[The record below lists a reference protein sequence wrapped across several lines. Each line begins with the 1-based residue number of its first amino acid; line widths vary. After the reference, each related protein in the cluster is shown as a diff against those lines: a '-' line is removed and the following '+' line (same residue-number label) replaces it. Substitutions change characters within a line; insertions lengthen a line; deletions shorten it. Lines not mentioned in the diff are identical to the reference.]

1 MTNLIAD
8 YEITVVIQG
17 PLYLERNTKGAD
29 VLSCIASIRTCL
41 PGARIVV
48 STWENERRYHE
59 QIVPLVSQIVYSS
72 TPASL
77 ASYDRENNI
86 TRQIISTKAGLACVD
101 TPYALKIRANI
112 LVHEKTDFFQN
123 PGDRLNLLALVGDP
137 VTRFMLFVFPDF
149 VQFGKTQIIKQ
160 LWDFEIAPEDY
171 YLEKTP
177 PSFFDIYSFPHSFK
191 FSPEQ
196 YIGIA
201 WAKSRHE
208 ALPLI
213 RHQFDVNYSDFLFWK
228 DILSKDF
235 SFFEP
240 RKAGFVFHPKRYTE
254 GKFLDAEGAWLAR
267 PPRKQFL
274 NLLVHKYVLF
284 IFNTEWWKHIAKYVL
299 FSISERAYWS
309 LYKMRR

>member
-1 MTNLIAD
+1 MTDLIAD
-8 YEITVVIQG
+8 SEITVVIQG
-17 PLYLERNTKGAD
+17 PLYLEQNTKGAD
-29 VLSCIASIRTCL
+29 VLSCIASVRSCL
-41 PGARIVV
+41 PGAKIVV
-48 STWENERRYHE
+48 STWENERRHHE
-59 QIVPLVSQIVYSS
+59 QIAPLVSRVVYSS

-77 ASYDRENNI
+77 ASYDRENNV
-86 TRQIISTKAGLACVD
+86 TRQIASTKAGLACVD

-112 LVHEKTDFFQN
+112 LVQEKTDFFQN
-123 PGDRLNLLALVGDP
+123 PDDRLNILALVGDP

-149 VQFGKTQIIKQ
+149 VQFGKTQFIKQ

-201 WAKSRHE
+201 WAKSRHQ
-208 ALPLI
+208 ASPLI

-235 SFFEP
+235 NCFEP
-240 RKAGFVFHPKRYTE
+240 RESGFIFHPKRYTE
-254 GKFLDAEGAWLAR
+254 GKFLDAAGAWLGR

-284 IFNTEWWKHIAKYVL
+284 IFSTEWWKHIAKYVL

-309 LYKMRR
+309 LYKIRR